1 MWPRAVRLPPPA
13 RVVAAAVWCLA
24 LTTLVLVAW
33 RVLRAAPA
41 PAPTR
46 PWAPLALGGG
56 AALVLGLR
64 PRHPVGVALRLLA
77 ALLGLVSALLWTTG

>member
-1 MWPRAVRLPPPA
+1 MRGKEVSLPRPA
-13 RVVAAAVWCLA
+13 RVVAAAVWCLG
-24 LTTLVLVAW
+24 LTTLGFVAW
-33 RVLRAAPA
+33 GVLRAT

-64 PRHPVGVALRLLA
+64 PRHPVGATLQLLA
-77 ALLGLVSALLWTTG
+77 ALLGLVSALLWTTP